1 MDCDAIGNSEFTN
14 YYLYEDETTYIK
26 SVFSENP
33 SQDMSSSFIIR
44 VSKFV
49 TENIFNNV
57 ILNSTMNA
65 TMILSKSNK
74 GLKPNNPFSSGFLLL

>member
-57 ILNSTMNA
+57 ILNW
-65 TMILSKSNK
+65 TMIATIKA
-74 GLKPNNPFSSGFLLL
+74 

>member
-14 YYLYEDETTYIK
+14 YYLYEDETTYIE

-65 TMILSKSNK
+65 TIKA
-74 GLKPNNPFSSGFLLL
+74 